1 MYLLKQQTGSLGG
14 NIVGGR
20 RNLARSQFRGQ
31 TLRGGNTCCVNT
43 LDPVAS
49 AEIQFGKYKQIHKHP
64 NIQIKTIQMYKYK
77 KSRANT
83 SRQQHLLCQDARPN
97 CQRRN
102 SNWKSKKKYT
112 NIQIYKSINIQMY
125 KYMNIQICKYTNI
138 QIYKYIHA
146 NKV

>member
-102 SNWKSKKKYT
+102 SNWKLKTNIQTYKYT
-112 NIQIYKSINIQMY
+112 NI
-125 KYMNIQICKYTNI
+125 
-138 QIYKYIHA
+138 
-146 NKV
+146 

>member
-49 AEIQFGKYKQIHKHP
+49 AEIQFGKCKQIHKHP

-125 KYMNIQICKYTNI
+125 KYINI
-138 QIYKYIHA
+138 QIYKILFQKYTYLQI
-146 NKV
+146 